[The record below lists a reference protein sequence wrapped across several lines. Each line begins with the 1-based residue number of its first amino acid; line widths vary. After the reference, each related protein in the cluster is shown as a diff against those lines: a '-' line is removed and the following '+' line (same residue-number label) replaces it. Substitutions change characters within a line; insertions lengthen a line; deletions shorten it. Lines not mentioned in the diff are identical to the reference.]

1 MKLVV
6 NKYSISALMIS
17 AAFLAGCGGGG
28 GGDSA
33 TPAAAP
39 IAITS
44 SNAPDVAANAV
55 SASNGISQSGDVS
68 SRLIPT
74 GVTVNSSTAASPS
87 LVNASLQQIYKVLEN
102 QPASNLVAG
111 VTATQTFA
119 CTSGTITGTAT
130 VTNQSVIS
138 NGDSVALT
146 ANNCFDGTST
156 MNGSFSVS
164 FSNLSGTPGTNN
176 AWSGTLAMIFK
187 NLKITTGSEA
197 EQVNGDMKVS
207 ITQRAH
213 LDADASITGNSL
225 QLILSRNGATVV
237 DRTLSAYAYNG
248 TVKANLETYT
258 DNFTVSGNLKNAGTG
273 SLTVTTTTAFQQLSG
288 AYPHLGALKVVGA
301 GNTSLILTA
310 LDNTNVRLDIDKT
323 GDGVT
328 DEIVTTTWAALAAKI

>member
-17 AAFLAGCGGGG
+17 ATFLAGCGGGG

-55 SASNGISQSGDVS
+55 SASNGINQSGDVS
-68 SRLIPT
+68 SLIT
-74 GVTVNSSTAASPS
+74 SGVTVNSSTAASPS

-102 QPASNLVAG
+102 QPAPNLVAG

-156 MNGSFSVS
+156 MNGSFSVT

-197 EQVNGDMKVS
+197 EQVNGDMKVG

-273 SLTVTTTTAFQQLSG
+273 SLTVTTTTMFQQLSG
-288 AYPHLGALKVVGA
+288 AYPHLGVLKVVGA

-310 LDNTNVRLDIDKT
+310 LDNTNVRIDIDKT

-328 DEIVTTTWAALAAKI
+328 DETVNTTWAALAAKI